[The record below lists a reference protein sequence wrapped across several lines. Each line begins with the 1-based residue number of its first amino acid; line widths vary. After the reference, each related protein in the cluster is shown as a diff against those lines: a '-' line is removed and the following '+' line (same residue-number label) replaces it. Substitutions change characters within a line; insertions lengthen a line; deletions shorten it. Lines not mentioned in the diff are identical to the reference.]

1 MPVKGGTT
9 MRLEEFDSIQPFVR
23 MVKIKKSCELQG
35 DWTDIDHVLIYIAAG
50 ESNYLLGHSSYRLS
64 PGSFLLIP
72 PYVPHRMIS
81 SSDSMLVQY
90 VVHFDFYS
98 DPERML
104 LLHQSAKNLPHQLPD
119 RENLLKGMVC
129 FSSFSDESMLIFENL
144 FLSMFREFNNRDN
157 GHRLMMRGYATQ
169 MIAMLLSRIA
179 SPQPSQL
186 AQDAKITKTW
196 KLIKQAQEYIYTHY
210 GEKLSNEIIS
220 EAVGVSPNYLSK
232 IFREKTGLSLCS
244 YVQNYRIDVAQKM
257 LVSEKC
263 NITEAAFR
271 CGFSSIHVFSKTF
284 KALRGVSPT
293 AYLSLMDKERTTQ
306 PAKEPDYDLNRNIFY
321 NI

>member
-1 MPVKGGTT
+1 
-9 MRLEEFDSIQPFVR
+9 MRLEDFDSIQPFVR
-23 MVKIKKSCELQG
+23 MAKIKKSYELQG

-50 ESNYLLGHSSYRLS
+50 ENTYLMGHNSYRLT

-72 PYVPHRMIS
+72 PYVPHRMVS
-81 SSDSMLVQY
+81 PSDSMLVQY

-104 LLHQSAKNLPHQLPD
+104 LPHQSAKNLQRQLPE
-119 RENLLKGMVC
+119 RENLLKGGALY
-129 FSSFSDESMLIFENL
+129 SSFSDESMLIFENL
-144 FLSMFREFNNRDN
+144 FLSMFREFNNNDC
-157 GHRLMMRGYATQ
+157 GHRLMLRGYATQ
-169 MIAMLLSRIA
+169 MIAMLLRRIA
-179 SPQPSQL
+179 STKSDQL
-186 AQDAKITKTW
+186 TQDAKISKTW

-232 IFREKTGLSLCS
+232 IFRENTGLSLCS

-257 LVSEKC
+257 LVNEKC
-263 NITEAAFR
+263 NITEAALR

-284 KALRGVSPT
+284 KAIRGVSPT
-293 AYLSLMDKERTTQ
+293 AYLSLMDKERSALTS
-306 PAKEPDYDLNRNIFY
+306 KEPDYDLNRNIFY

>member
-1 MPVKGGTT
+1 
-9 MRLEEFDSIQPFVR
+9 MRLEDFDSIQPFVR
-23 MVKIKKSCELQG
+23 MAKIKKSYELQG

-50 ESNYLLGHSSYRLS
+50 ENTYLLGHNSYRLT
-64 PGSFLLIP
+64 PGGFLLIP
-72 PYVPHRMIS
+72 PYVPHRIVS
-81 SSDSMLVQY
+81 PSDSMLVQY

-104 LLHQSAKNLPHQLPD
+104 LPHQSAKNLQRQLPE
-119 RENLLKGMVC
+119 RENLLKGGALY
-129 FSSFSDESMLIFENL
+129 SSFSDESMLIFENL
-144 FLSMFREFNNRDN
+144 FLSMFREFNNNDC
-157 GHRLMMRGYATQ
+157 GHRLMLRGYATQ
-169 MIAMLLSRIA
+169 MIAMLLRRIA
-179 SPQPSQL
+179 STKSDQL
-186 AQDAKITKTW
+186 TQDAKISKTW

-232 IFREKTGLSLCS
+232 IFRENTGLSLCS

-257 LVSEKC
+257 LVNEKC
-263 NITEAAFR
+263 NITEAALR

-284 KALRGVSPT
+284 KAIRGVSPT
-293 AYLSLMDKERTTQ
+293 AYLSLMDKERSALTS
-306 PAKEPDYDLNRNIFY
+306 KEPDYDLNRNIFY

>member
-1 MPVKGGTT
+1 
-9 MRLEEFDSIQPFVR
+9 MRLEDFDSIQPFVR

-50 ESNYLLGHSSYRLS
+50 ENTYLMGHNSYRLT

-72 PYVPHRMIS
+72 PYVPHRMVS
-81 SSDSMLVQY
+81 PSDSMLVQY

-104 LLHQSAKNLPHQLPD
+104 LPHQSAKNLQRQLPE
-119 RENLLKGMVC
+119 RENLLKGGALY
-129 FSSFSDESMLIFENL
+129 SSFSDESMLIFENL
-144 FLSMFREFNNRDN
+144 FLSMFREFNNNDC
-157 GHRLMMRGYATQ
+157 GHRLMLRGYATQ
-169 MIAMLLSRIA
+169 MIAMLLRRIA
-179 SPQPSQL
+179 STKSNQL
-186 AQDAKITKTW
+186 TQDAKISKTW

-232 IFREKTGLSLCS
+232 IFRENTGLSLCS
-244 YVQNYRIDVAQKM
+244 YVQSYRIDVAQKM
-257 LVSEKC
+257 LVNEKC
-263 NITEAAFR
+263 NITEAALR

-284 KALRGVSPT
+284 KAIRGVSPT
-293 AYLSLMDKERTTQ
+293 AYLSLMDKERSAPTS
-306 PAKEPDYDLNRNIFY
+306 KEPDYDLNRNIFY